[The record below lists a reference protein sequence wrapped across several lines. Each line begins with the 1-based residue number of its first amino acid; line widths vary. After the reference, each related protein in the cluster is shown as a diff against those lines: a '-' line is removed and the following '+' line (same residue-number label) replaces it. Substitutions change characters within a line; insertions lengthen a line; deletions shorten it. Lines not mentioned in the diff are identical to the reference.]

1 MEKEFECIDQLIL
14 VRARVTVC
22 NHIVE
27 VEGVDVVCGELIN
40 SELSELLPKSQKHG
54 HGAPVCHYRIATV
67 PLVFEPFHEPSRRLV
82 QQVFQ
87 LQQPIGYRGT
97 VVPKDLFG

>member
-1 MEKEFECIDQLIL
+1 LIS
-14 VRARVTVC
+14 VRTRVTVC

-27 VEGVDVVCGELIN
+27 VEGVDVVCSELIN
-40 SELSELLPKSQKHG
+40 PELSELLPKSQKHS
-54 HGAPVCHYRIATV
+54 HGVPVCHYRIASV
-67 PLVFEPFHEPSRRLV
+67 PLMLEPFREPSHRLAR
-82 QQVFQ
+82 QVFQ